1 MTFFKKIKEAL
12 LGSHTEISPKQMQES
27 EIETA
32 KSNLQEFIE
41 GRRDHLTAKD
51 VAPDIKVFKPVKTEK
66 NLSIDDIKIRLK
78 NAKKSFPLPAGYKD
92 ACICMR
98 MLIKDKK
105 NEKKSYKKELMQLY
119 RFACEYNFFDS
130 SPYLENVK
138 EPSYNLD
145 EVIKKSEFSA
155 LNMPYR
161 EIGYNRIPQLN
172 KTDIKWLVS
181 EYGEPENHTTV
192 SKYHRDFH
200 EKAEVLLKE
209 KRKGE
214 REKLWKM

>member
-1 MTFFKKIKEAL
+1 M
-12 LGSHTEISPKQMQES
+12 
-27 EIETA
+27 
-32 KSNLQEFIE
+32 QEFIE

-51 VAPDIKVFKPVKTEK
+51 VAPDIKVFKPVKTSK
-66 NLSIDDIKIRLK
+66 NLSIDDIKTRLK
-78 NAKKSFPLPAGYKD
+78 NAKRSFPLPAGYKD

-98 MLIKDKK
+98 MLIRNKK
-105 NEKKSYKKELMQLY
+105 TEKKSYKKELMQLY
-119 RFACEYNFFDS
+119 RIVCEYNFFDS
-130 SPYLENVK
+130 NPYLENVK

-155 LNMPYR
+155 LDMPYR
-161 EIGYNRIPQLN
+161 EIGYNHITQLN

-192 SKYHRDFH
+192 SDYHRNFH

-209 KRKGE
+209 KRE